1 MAKVC
6 LPGAV
11 DCSRSLAPTLQSP
24 PPINFFYEHFHN
36 SIRTELDSLS
46 RTVAK
51 LTSAPEGVA
60 ADLLHVLQNRYKF
73 LEQVYTYH
81 SSVEDEVVYPA
92 LDCKVRN
99 VTSAYTVEHEHEG
112 GLFEELTQLLSVAL
126 KQEGKQRAATIRQLD
141 CKVEEIH
148 TTLRKHLAKEE
159 GQLLP
164 LLLEHFTH
172 AEQAEL
178 VAQFLCCIP
187 LAAVDAFLSWLR
199 PIVPD
204 QEQEQLRTQVCSV
217 IPDKLLLQLIK
228 TWLSPSAGSVIEAG
242 GWPCNWRSSHVS
254 KDLRP
259 RADAPARP
267 PTPGQL
273 PSPQDSLPQQQQQQQ
288 QQQRPPLQGIRYLHE
303 AIRSAL
309 GSFADEA
316 RSLRANGSMEPQT
329 LSALVDRQRFL
340 RSVCHFHIA
349 SEEDLLLPAAR
360 ELSIGDEFG
369 TEQCHTCHDEHNNEA
384 ALLENLG
391 RLLNEVKASSRRGAK
406 EASEL
411 VGELVDCAT
420 AAHAAISDHMSREEL
435 EVLPVLMK
443 HLGAAEQRT
452 MMWRSLRAMP
462 LRLLERV
469 MPWVAGKLSEAEEA
483 ELLDNMRLAA
493 PSMDAAL
500 VELLCMWA
508 RRGRAPL
515 SASVKGHDDPSQ
527 FSNQTCGP
535 AHPISSQAAPKPCSS
550 RLESRSSGM
559 PATAGVHSNSTS
571 LAGCKRGSCEEPSEC
586 PVAKQARTE
595 NAHDKTGSQ
604 QLGQA
609 PLAPLPGPRFLGRTV
624 QVNPIDHIF
633 QFHKALRRDL
643 RVLEKEAGSY
653 GALLADTETWPAPDL
668 LKQLEGR
675 FHFLWG
681 IYRAHSEAEDAIV
694 FPALESKE
702 ALHNVSHAYTLDHLQ
717 EEQLFRDV
725 HQVLARMR
733 GTRSLAELRD
743 FAGQLQRMCA
753 AMRAA
758 LEVHVR
764 AEEQELWPLFA
775 EHFTKQE
782 QEDLVGVIIGRT
794 GAEALQSMLPW
805 VTGSF
810 TMDERMAMVDSL
822 RSATKNTSFERW
834 LEATMQPLQPA
845 PSSSP
850 SRVEGEAETEAA
862 CNAHNMPEAPETSGA
877 GAAPMNNVNGVFRP
891 GWEDIFRMNQK
902 QLEVAARRMWADESL
917 EPQRKAYLL
926 HGLMASSYIVAQ
938 QRVQQQLPG
947 TPPAPLPQPCPV
959 GITYHD
965 AVRGIPGCA
974 HYKRG
979 AKLVAPC
986 CKRVYTCRHCH
997 DEAEDHR
1004 MEQLEVEEMVCMY
1017 CGTRQPCAAEC
1028 HQCQKQLGRY
1038 YCHIC
1043 HLHDDEEGRSI
1054 YHCPFCNLCRL
1065 GRGLGIDMCH
1075 CMHCNACMHLSEFG
1089 KHKCRDLSACPVC
1102 TEYLFDSNLPF
1113 RELPCGHFMH
1123 SHCFAQYSNY
1133 NYTCP
1138 ICSKSIG
1145 DMTVYFSM
1153 IESLTSRP
1161 NDLPAEYANRKQAIL
1176 CNDCERKGETT
1187 FHFVYHKCPHC
1198 SSYNTRIL

>member
-6 LPGAV
+6 LPGAPDV
-11 DCSRSLAPTLQSP
+11 RSLGPATQSP

-51 LTSAPEGVA
+51 LTSAPEAVA
-60 ADLLHVLQNRYKF
+60 ADLLHVLQNRYRF
-73 LEQVYTYH
+73 LEQVHTYH
-81 SSVEDEVVYPA
+81 TSVEDEVVYPA
-92 LDCKVRN
+92 LECKVRN

-112 GLFEELTQLLSVAL
+112 GLFEQLTQLLAL
-126 KQEGKQRAATIRQLD
+126 ALEQKGKQRAATIRQLD

-259 RADAPARP
+259 RMEAPPRQ
-267 PTPGQL
+267 PTLSQMLTQQCSQQP
-273 PSPQDSLPQQQQQQQ
+273 PQQA
-288 QQQRPPLQGIRYLHE
+288 QQRPPLQGIRYLHE

-309 GSFADEA
+309 ASFVKEA
-316 RSLRANGSMEPQT
+316 KALRANGSIDP
-329 LSALVDRQRFL
+329 LALNALVERQRLL

-360 ELSIGDEFG
+360 EFSSGDEHG
-369 TEQCHTCHDEHNNEA
+369 QQCYRHCHNEHNNET

-391 RLLNEVKASSRRGAK
+391 RLLNDVKACSRRGAR
-406 EASEL
+406 EAAEL
-411 VGELVDCAT
+411 VGELVDSAT
-420 AAHAAISDHMSREEL
+420 AAHTAISDHMSREEV

-508 RRGRAPL
+508 RRGRTPDA
-515 SASVKGHDDPSQ
+515 ASYKGQDDPTQ
-527 FSNQTCGP
+527 FSNETCGR
-535 AHPISSQAAPKPCSS
+535 AHPACSHAPRSAPSSHSETSSHETLAAP
-550 RLESRSSGM
+550 LH
-559 PATAGVHSNSTS
+559 ADAAL
-571 LAGCKRGSCEEPSEC
+571 LAGCKRRPSRDPSES
-586 PVAKQARTE
+586 PDPKQARL
-595 NAHDKTGSQ
+595 ADPGTGQS
-604 QLGQA
+604 LGQD
-609 PLAPLPGPRFLGRTV
+609 PLSPSPGPRFLGQPV

-653 GALLADTETWPAPDL
+653 GALLADSKSWPAPDL

-725 HQVLARMR
+725 HKVLARMR
-733 GTRSLAELRD
+733 STRSLAELRD

-810 TMDERMAMVDSL
+810 TMDERMAMIDSL

-834 LEATMQPLQPA
+834 LETTMQPLHPA
-845 PSSSP
+845 PTPPSP
-850 SRVEGEAETEAA
+850 SQGKEEIEAA
-862 CNAHNMPEAPETSGA
+862 VNSVAAADPPESSA
-877 GAAPMNNVNGVFRP
+877 AAPLESSAAAPLESSAAAPSASALNDVDGVFRP

-902 QLEVAARRMWADESL
+902 QLEVAARRMWADDSL
-917 EPQRKAYLL
+917 EPERKAYLL

-938 QRVQQQLPG
+938 QRVQGPS
-947 TPPAPLPQPCPV
+947 TTPLPQPCPV
-959 GITYHD
+959 GLTYHD
-965 AVRGIPGCA
+965 AARGILGCT
-974 HYKRG
+974 HYARR

-986 CKRVYTCRHCH
+986 CKRIYTCRHCH

-1004 MEQLEVEEMVCMY
+1004 MEQLDVEEMVCMD
-1017 CGTRQPCAAEC
+1017 CGTQQACAAD
-1028 HQCQKQLGRY
+1028 CQHCQRRLARY

-1123 SHCFAQYSNY
+1123 SHCFAQYSHY

-1138 ICSKSIG
+1138 ICVKSIG
-1145 DMTVYFSM
+1145 DMTAYFSM
-1153 IESLTSRP
+1153 IESLVSRP
-1161 NDLPAEYANRKQAIL
+1161 NDLPPEYAKRTQ
-1176 CNDCERKGETT
+1176 
-1187 FHFVYHKCPHC
+1187 
-1198 SSYNTRIL
+1198 